1 MIRLPPFRYRVP
13 RTLGEATRIL
23 AGEGPDAVV
32 VAGGTDLIPN
42 MKRRQQVP
50 ATLVAL
56 GARLAANARPFN
68 MTVTNVPGP
77 QFPLYLL
84 DARVEATYPLVPL
97 WETHGVG
104 LAMFSYNGT
113 VSWGING
120 DERLMPDLGRFGDAI
135 LASFAELREAA
146 DEVESP

>member
-1 MIRLPPFRYRVP
+1 S
-13 RTLGEATRIL
+13 
-23 AGEGPDAVV
+23 AGA
-32 VAGGTDLIPN
+32 
-42 MKRRQQVP
+42 P

-97 WETHGVG
+97 WESHGIG
-104 LAMFSYNGT
+104 IAMFSYDGT
-113 VSWGING
+113 VSWGINADYG
-120 DERLMPDLGRFGDAI
+120 IMPDVDRFGQAI
-135 LASFAELREAA
+135 MYSFAELCDAA
-146 DEVESP
+146 SNAPESPERPAKAKKADKAGPKKRPPIGT